1 MAHSAA
7 NIPGIGRLRAFSGPW
22 ILWHDCHCH
31 PGRDRPGARLVR
43 NGNLIL
49 TFFFC
54 FAAKQKKK
62 ITISYMHFIIGQEIP
77 QYIKDY
83 LRSLEL
89 NVTWARPTAY
99 GIAVEIRRAQV
110 RTGYFFPPSNTA
122 Q

>member
-1 MAHSAA
+1 MPSWKGSTWSKVSPKWQF
-7 NIPGIGRLRAFSGPW
+7 NSY
-22 ILWHDCHCH
+22 
-31 PGRDRPGARLVR
+31 
-43 NGNLIL
+43 
-49 TFFFC
+49 FFFC
-54 FAAKQKKK
+54 FAAKQKEE

-110 RTGYFFPPSNTA
+110 RAGYFSPLSNTA

>member
-1 MAHSAA
+1 M
-7 NIPGIGRLRAFSGPW
+7 
-22 ILWHDCHCH
+22 HC
-31 PGRDRPGARLVR
+31 
-43 NGNLIL
+43 
-49 TFFFC
+49 
-54 FAAKQKKK
+54 
-62 ITISYMHFIIGQEIP
+62 IIGQEIP

-110 RTGYFFPPSNTA
+110 RAGVFFSPSNTA